1 MMDEDYIN
9 ALEYGMPPAGLG
21 IGIDRL
27 IMLMTGALS
36 IRDVILFP
44 TLRHRD

>member
-1 MMDEDYIN
+1 MDEDYLR
-9 ALEYGMPPAGLG
+9 AMEYGMPPTGGVG

-27 IMLMTGALS
+27 FMYLTETAN

-44 TLRHRD
+44 TMRPE